1 MAIYGYVRVSTAMQ
15 ADNGESLDAQRRQV
29 EGYAMQQGWDLDHV
43 FVERGV
49 SGGKALADR
58 PEGAKLLK
66 RLRKGD
72 AVVGSKLD
80 RLFRSALDALQTCS
94 DLKRQGVSLHL
105 LDLGGDVSGNGVAG
119 LFMKIAAAFAEFERD
134 RIAERQRDVKRDMR
148 SRGKYLGGYTPFGHR
163 VEDGELV
170 EVPEEQAAIRAMV
183 AMRAE
188 KLSLRVIANE
198 IKVRHHL
205 TVSHVAVR
213 RVPERSIRLRGLPPQ
228 GIPD

>member
-1 MAIYGYVRVSTAMQ
+1 MAIYGYIRVSTAMQ

-29 EGYAMQQGWDLDHV
+29 EGYAMQQGWDLGHTYA
-43 FVERGV
+43 ERGV

-58 PEGAKLLK
+58 PQGAKLVK
-66 RLRKGD
+66 RLRRGD
-72 AVVGSKLD
+72 TMVAPKLD
-80 RLFRSALDALQTCS
+80 RVFRSALDALQVCA
-94 DLKRQGVSLHL
+94 DFKRQGVSLHL

-148 SRGKYLGGYTPFGHR
+148 ARGKYLGGHVPFGHR
-163 VEDGELV
+163 VKDGALV
-170 EVPEEQAAIRAMV
+170 EVHEEQVAIRAMV

-198 IKVRHHL
+198 IRVRHHL
-205 TVSHVAVR
+205 SVSHVAVR
-213 RVPERSIRLRGLPPQ
+213 RVLADHAARG
-228 GIPD
+228 

>member
-29 EGYAMQQGWDLDHV
+29 EGYAMQLGWDLDHV

-105 LDLGGDVSGNGVAG
+105 LDLGGDVTGNGVAG
-119 LFMKIAAAFAEFERD
+119 LFMKVAAAFADFERE
-134 RIAERQRDVKRDMR
+134 RIAERQRDTKRHMR
-148 SRGKYLGGYTPFGHR
+148 ARGKYLGGYTPFGYR
-163 VEDGELV
+163 VKDGELV
-170 EVPEEQAAIRAMV
+170 EVPEKQAAIRTMV
-183 AMRAE
+183 AMRA
-188 KLSLRVIANE
+188 KTLSLRVIADE
-198 IKVRHHL
+198 IRVRHHL
-205 TVSHVAVR
+205 SVSHVAVR
-213 RVPERSIRLRGLPPQ
+213 RVLADHAARVAGA
-228 GIPD
+228 

>member
-43 FVERGV
+43 FVERGI

-66 RLRKGD
+66 GLRRGD
-72 AVVGSKLD
+72 AVVAPKLD
-80 RLFRSALDALQTCS
+80 RVFRSALDALQVCA
-94 DLKRQGVSLHL
+94 DFKRQGVNLHL
-105 LDLGGDVSGNGVAG
+105 LDLGGDVTSNGVAG

-134 RIAERQRDVKRDMR
+134 RIAERQRDVKQDMKA
-148 SRGKYLGGYTPFGHR
+148 RGKYLGGYAPFGYR
-163 VEDGELV
+163 VKDGALV
-170 EVPEEQAAIRAMV
+170 EVPKAQAAIRTMV
-183 AMRAE
+183 AMRAK

-205 TVSHVAVR
+205 SISHVAVG
-213 RVPERSIRLRGLPPQ
+213 RVLADHAARVAGA
-228 GIPD
+228 

>member
-1 MAIYGYVRVSTAMQ
+1 MAIYGYIRVSTAMQ

-43 FVERGV
+43 FVERGI

-66 RLRKGD
+66 GLRRGD
-72 AVVGSKLD
+72 AVVAPKLD
-80 RLFRSALDALQTCS
+80 RVFRSALDALQVCA
-94 DLKRQGVSLHL
+94 DFKRQGVSLHL
-105 LDLGGDVSGNGVAG
+105 LDLGGDVTGNGVAG

-134 RIAERQRDVKRDMR
+134 RIAERQRDVKQDMKA
-148 SRGKYLGGYTPFGHR
+148 RGKYLGGYTPFGHR

-170 EVPEEQAAIRAMV
+170 EVREEQAAIRTMLV
-183 AMRAE
+183 MRAK

-198 IKVRHHL
+198 IRVRHHL

-213 RVPERSIRLRGLPPQ
+213 RVLADHAARVAGA
-228 GIPD
+228 